1 MLRNVAV
8 AAALAAIAS
17 SSFAADAPKFYAGV
31 DSGRTQIQGMERG
44 LSFGGFV
51 GYQFHTNVAVEGGYR
66 ALNAFAALGPDIDQ
80 AAISV
85 IGSVPLSS
93 GFGVFA
99 RLGYNDVTV
108 KNSCRTAESIL
119 CRNFESS
126 NGVLA
131 GVGATY
137 ALSSTMV
144 ARAEIQRPSDDL
156 TSFSVGVS
164 FGF

>member
-1 MLRNVAV
+1 MFKKVLV
-8 AAALAAIAS
+8 AAALATIAA
-17 SSFAADAPKFYAGV
+17 SSFAANAPKFYAGV
-31 DSGRTQIQGMERG
+31 DSGRTKIEGMARG
-44 LSFGGFV
+44 VSFGGFV
-51 GYQFHTNVAVEGGYR
+51 GYQFHTNLAVEGGYR
-66 ALNAFAALGPDIDQ
+66 VLNAFAPFEPDINQ

-85 IGSVPLSS
+85 ISSVPLSS

-137 ALSSTMV
+137 AFSPTIM

-156 TSFSVGVS
+156 TNLSVGVS